1 MKVRTRFVHV
11 QHCIEYIEVWI
22 TLLKRKHVIAK
33 HLLGNL
39 STLTFTGSGFHIAK
53 LHYDF
58 VECFFSF
65 AGSDPGIV
73 ITNHSVF
80 AILLSVVFL
89 DSLIEQVMIG
99 CTHILLSVRHI
110 FFCPGGVN
118 VGGKEFPVVVPEV
131 RSVGMTC
138 LAQRKTDAVCVHIL
152 VFRSFFFSAKCA
164 DFFQHTAFLRCLK
177 YPFRRNGYNLPNIC
191 FVKRKSV
198 RSKQNSRSAQILGKV
213 CDLDG

>member
-1 MKVRTRFVHV
+1 M

-164 DFFQHTAFLRCLK
+164 DFFQHRIFAVLEVSVPTEWIQFTQYLFCQTQKRSIKTEFSLRS
-177 YPFRRNGYNLPNIC
+177 NIGQSL
-191 FVKRKSV
+191 RP
-198 RSKQNSRSAQILGKV
+198 
-213 CDLDG
+213 